1 MLRSACPAPQLV
13 LAFGGAF
20 VATMATRPL
29 PAAATGAAFELL
41 PHAKHVGLGALC
53 FGATLATAVQS
64 CPELRALASKLR
76 GGGGG
81 GGGGGSGAGADD
93 DDDDAGSGGGGG
105 VCSRWGAVGAAP
117 ARGGAVSVRGRRR
130 RSAAEREVEPPP
142 KRLVIE
148 SRWCQNRRHSLVSC
162 DHGDSIKAVLVAHAQ
177 PAMVASCGHRAGA
190 ATRSELVRRV
200 PMLYQLHTSIEV
212 QL

>member
-1 MLRSACPAPQLV
+1 VLRSACPAPQLV

-81 GGGGGSGAGADD
+81 SGAGADD
-93 DDDDAGSGGGGG
+93 DDDDDDAGSGAGSGGGGG
-105 VCSRWGAVGAAP
+105 SAAD
-117 ARGGAVSVRGRRR
+117 GGSR
-130 RSAAEREVEPPP
+130 RSPSPRSGFRSQAKT
-142 KRLVIE
+142 KR
-148 SRWCQNRRHSLVSC
+148 S
-162 DHGDSIKAVLVAHAQ
+162 
-177 PAMVASCGHRAGA
+177 
-190 ATRSELVRRV
+190 
-200 PMLYQLHTSIEV
+200 
-212 QL
+212 